1 MKKLPLLVALS
12 LFTLGTATM
21 VKAQETD
28 VTLPADGV
36 ETSEEVVPEV
46 EQETAVEGFL
56 DENNNGIDDTL
67 EDPSSLEASDSE
79 VPADSEGMKENLK
92 EGLKNT
98 EDTATTDADGDG
110 VTADQDQDDSDPTV
124 GAAE

>member
-1 MKKLPLLVALS
+1 MKKLSLLVALS

-36 ETSEEVVPEV
+36 ETSEEVVPEG

-67 EDPSSLEASDSE
+67 EDPSSLEASDNTDGEAS
-79 VPADSEGMKENLK
+79 DSEGMKENLK
-92 EGLKNT
+92 EGLKQ
-98 EDTATTDADGDG
+98 TDSDPQSDGIDNDGDG
-110 VTADQDQDDSDPTV
+110 EVDEDGETSS
-124 GAAE
+124 

>member
-1 MKKLPLLVALS
+1 MKKLSLLVALG

-21 VKAQETD
+21 VKAGED
-28 VTLPADGV
+28 EVTLPADDGV
-36 ETSEEVVPEV
+36 EASEVVSEG

-79 VPADSEGMKENLK
+79 VPDSEGMKENLK
-92 EGLKNT
+92 EGLKQT
-98 EDTATTDADGDG
+98 DDSTTDADGDG
-110 VTADQDQDDSDPTV
+110 VTADKDIDDSDPEK